1 MCSGTVLDTRI
12 QQMRYL
18 APWGL
23 ESGVRVRDATINRPF
38 DTVISYSE
46 ENKDR
51 MKGEKFTGGHISLG
65 T

>member
-12 QQMRYL
+12 QQMRV
-18 APWGL
+18 PGPQGL
-23 ESGVRVRDATINRPF
+23 ESSVRVRDATINRQF

-51 MKGEKFTGGHISLG
+51 MKGEKFTGAVSL
-65 T
+65 